1 MASPANPRSPLQRL
15 ATFKTAATPTPTAV
29 SATPTPFSSSPSSH
43 LDTFASDAIFSAFL
57 SPDFNPTQFSSA
69 ALSSGSAASRIE
81 KLQEGLRLLDTQ
93 LRHEVLSRHH
103 ELLDQLS
110 SVKLAESSLSSLR
123 SSLSS
128 LQSSVRRA
136 RAELSEPH
144 RAIEV
149 QTRQLNNLH
158 STSLLLQYSIRALR
172 LIQKLRNLVE
182 SQSDSS
188 KWDLSKAAQLHFE
201 ILTLYNDY
209 HLSGIDVVDTE
220 LKWVTE
226 IGSKIREE
234 GMKVLEKGLE
244 SLNQPEVGLGLQVF
258 YNMGELRGT
267 VDGLVSKYKQIGVKS
282 VNTALDM
289 KAVSGGGYGSGG
301 PGGVQRHGTPQIGSG
316 AKAREALWQRMSGC
330 MDQLHLV
337 LLAVWHL
344 QRVLS
349 KKRDPFTHVL
359 LLDEVMQSLEV
370 SEVIFCL
377 ASNFLAKALQNVLV
391 SRWGFLSGIV
401 CFGSFEY
408 AFAPLSDHHITLEVP
423 STQSPCLFYNSTERS
438 SCVFY
443 LPILYRV
450 WDALTKSFAS
460 QMKSVFT
467 ASSFVKEIFTSGYP
481 KLVMMIENLL
491 ERISRDTDVK
501 GVPPALSSQGK
512 EQMVASI
519 EIFQNA
525 FLGLCLNRLSDLVNS
540 VFSTSSRGGVPSKE
554 HIARITSRIQEE
566 VEAVQQDGRL
576 TLLVLR
582 EINKVLILLA
592 QRVEYQISTG
602 PEARQITGPATP
614 AQVKNFTLYQH
625 LQEIHTRI
633 TSMLAGLPTVA
644 SDVLSPA
651 LGAIHGVAVDSVTSL
666 FQAMLERLESCIL
679 QIHDQNFGTLGLD
692 AAMDSN
698 ASPYMEELQKN
709 IIHFRAEFLSRLL
722 PSSGAISTGIETICT
737 RLVRSMASR
746 VLTFFLRHA
755 SLVRPLS
762 ESGKLRMARDM
773 AELELVVAQ
782 NLFPVEQLGG
792 PYRALRAFRPVI
804 FLETS
809 QLGSSP
815 LLQDLPP
822 SVVLHHIYS
831 RGPEDLQSPLQRNKL
846 TPLQYSLWMDSQG
859 EDQIWKGVKA
869 TLDDYAAKVGARG
882 DKEFSP
888 VYPLMMKVGASIT
901 QNG

>member
-1 MASPANPRSPLQRL
+1 MASLANPRSPLQRL
-15 ATFKTAATPTPTAV
+15 STFKSTPSAVATPSSTTAATTPL
-29 SATPTPFSSSPSSH
+29 PLSPSPSK
-43 LDTFASDAIFSAFL
+43 LDTFSSDAIFSAFL

-93 LRHEVLSRHH
+93 LRQDVLSRHH
-103 ELLDQLS
+103 DLLDQLS
-110 SVKLAESSLSSLR
+110 SIKVTESSLFSLR

-128 LQSSVRRA
+128 LQSYIRRT
-136 RAELSEPH
+136 RTELSEPH
-144 RAIEV
+144 RVIEV
-149 QTRQLNNLH
+149 QTHQLNNLH
-158 STSLLLQYSIRALR
+158 STLLYLQYSLRALR
-172 LIQKLRNLVE
+172 LIQKLRNLVD
-182 SQSDSS
+182 SQPDSS
-188 KWDLSKAAQLHFE
+188 RWDLSKAAQLHCD
-201 ILTLYNDY
+201 ILTLYIEH
-209 HLSGIDVVDTE
+209 HLSGIDAVDTE

-267 VDGLVSKYKQIGVKS
+267 IDGLVSKYKQIGLKS
-282 VNTALDM
+282 VNNALDM
-289 KAVSGGGYGSGG
+289 KAISGGGYSGGG

-330 MDQLHLV
+330 VDQLHSV

-359 LLDEVMQSLEV
+359 LLDEVMQE
-370 SEVIFCL
+370 
-377 ASNFLAKALQNVLV
+377 
-391 SRWGFLSGIV
+391 GD
-401 CFGSFEY
+401 
-408 AFAPLSDHHITLEVP
+408 PLLTD
-423 STQSPCLFYNSTERS
+423 
-438 SCVFY
+438 
-443 LPILYRV
+443 RV
-450 WDALTKSFAS
+450 WDALIKSFAS
-460 QMKSVFT
+460 QLKSIFT
-467 ASSFVKEIFTSGYP
+467 ASNFVKETFTVGYP
-481 KLVMMIENLL
+481 KLVMMIDNLL

-501 GVPPALSSQGK
+501 GVPPALSSEGK
-512 EQMVASI
+512 EQMVASV
-519 EIFQNA
+519 EVFQTA
-525 FLGLCLNRLSDLVNS
+525 FLALCLTRLSDLVNS
-540 VFSTSSRGGVPSKE
+540 VFSMSNRGGIPSKE
-554 HIARITSRIQEE
+554 HISRITSRIQEE

-614 AQVKNFTLYQH
+614 AQLKNFTLYQH

-633 TSMLAGLPTVA
+633 TSMLSGLPTVA
-644 SDVLSPA
+644 ADVLSPA
-651 LGAIHGVAVDSVTSL
+651 LGAVHGVAGDSVTSL
-666 FQAMLERLESCIL
+666 FQAMLDRLESCIL
-679 QIHDQNFGTLGLD
+679 QIHDQNFGTLG
-692 AAMDSN
+692 AMDSN
-698 ASPYMEELQKN
+698 ASPYMEDLQKN
-709 IIHFRAEFLSRLL
+709 TIHFRTEFLSRLL
-722 PSSGAISTGIETICT
+722 PSSGAISMGIETICT

-746 VLTFFLRHA
+746 VLIFFLRQA

-782 NLFPVEQLGG
+782 NLFPVEQLGA

-815 LLQDLPP
+815 LLRDLPP
-822 SVVLHHIYS
+822 SVVLHHLYS
-831 RGPEDLQSPLQRNKL
+831 RAPEDLQSPLQRNKL

-859 EDQIWKGVKA
+859 EDQIWKGIKA
-869 TLDDYAAKVGARG
+869 TLDDYATRVRARG

-888 VYPLMMKVGASIT
+888 IYPLMLKVGEST
-901 QNG
+901 TRNES